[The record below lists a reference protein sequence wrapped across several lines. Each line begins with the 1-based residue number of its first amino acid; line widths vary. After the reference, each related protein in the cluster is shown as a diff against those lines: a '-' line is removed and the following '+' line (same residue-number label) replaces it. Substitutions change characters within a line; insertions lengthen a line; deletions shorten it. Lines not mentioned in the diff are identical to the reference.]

1 MNAVT
6 VVSNTTFSSVDSV
19 IDDVVE
25 RQEIVGAV
33 VLIAQ
38 HGRIVHQRTAGWLD
52 RDAQRPMRSDAI
64 FRLSSLTKPMVS
76 ATALAMIERG
86 LIHLDDTLQQWL
98 PEFSPR
104 IEGGEQASIT
114 LRQLLTHTAGFDYS
128 FLQQVDGPY
137 QQAGVSDGIAEP
149 GLTME
154 EQLKRLAGVP
164 LSYAPGMAWRY
175 SVALDVLGEVLARA
189 GGAPLPDL
197 VQRYITAPLGL
208 HDTGFTVRD
217 TERLAVPYADG
228 VPAQPMTDPQVV
240 PFVEGLAGI
249 RFSPS
254 RVFDT
259 HSFPSGG
266 AGMVG
271 SAPDFMHFLQTVV
284 NGGGA
289 ILTSDSARAMMH
301 NQIGDLRID
310 VEPTPSW
317 GFGFGGAVLLDQ
329 ALAGGPQANGT
340 WKWGGVYGHHWFVDP
355 SQELVVTVLTN
366 TGIAGMMGNFVTAL
380 QEAIYAAL

>member
-1 MNAVT
+1 MNAVA
-6 VVSNTTFSSVDSV
+6 VVSNTAFSQVDSV
-19 IDDVVE
+19 IDEVIE

-33 VLIAQ
+33 VLISQ
-38 HGRIVHQRTAGWLD
+38 HGRIVHQRAAGWLD

-76 ATALAMIERG
+76 ATALALVERG
-86 LIHLDDTLQQWL
+86 LIDLDDTLERRL
-98 PEFSPR
+98 PEFKVR
-104 IEGGEQASIT
+104 TENGEPASIT

-128 FLQQVDGPY
+128 FLQSEDGAY
-137 QQAGVSDGIAEP
+137 QRAGVSDGIAEP
-149 GLTME
+149 GLAMD

-164 LSYAPGMAWRY
+164 LSYAPGTAWRY

-189 GGAPLPDL
+189 GGASLPEL
-197 VQRYITAPLGL
+197 VRRYVTEPLGMQ
-208 HDTGFTVRD
+208 DTGFTVRD
-217 TERLAVPYADG
+217 IQRLAVPYADG
-228 VPAQPMTDPQVV
+228 MPAQPMTDPQVV

-254 RVFDT
+254 RVFDS

-271 SAPDFMHFLQTVV
+271 TAPDFMHFLQTVT

-289 ILTSDSARAMMH
+289 ILTTESTRSMMH

-355 SQELVVTVLTN
+355 SKELVVTVLTN
-366 TGIAGMMGNFVTAL
+366 TGIAGMMGNFATAL